1 MSVSLF
7 VLEFFVFVQGL
18 LVCLFVR
25 IVRACPRSILFVSRF
40 ACLGDMCDCLFINLI
55 VYLFVRIVCACP
67 ESILL
72 GCFVF
77 YLFVR
82 IVPACPGI
90 TCLFVQIV
98 RACPGREHWHSKL
111 RFAGRGNKLDSAP
124 ASCQISSE
132 SRDLNFDLFTQDAL
146 KENIDVF
153 QKYNIDC

>member
-1 MSVSLF
+1 MFVCLFKLF
-7 VLEFFVFVQGL
+7 VLVKEAF
-18 LVCLFVR
+18 CLFVGFLVWV
-25 IVRACPRSILFVSRF
+25 IYVI
-40 ACLGDMCDCLFINLI
+40 
-55 VYLFVRIVCACP
+55 
-67 ESILL
+67 
-72 GCFVF
+72 VF
-77 YLFVR
+77 YWFVI

>member
-1 MSVSLF
+1 M
-7 VLEFFVFVQGL
+7 LEFFVFVQGL
-18 LVCLFVR
+18 LGCLFVK

-40 ACLGDMCDCLFINLI
+40 ACLGDMCDCLFIDLI

-111 RFAGRGNKLDSAP
+111 RFAWRGNKLDSAP

-146 KENIDVF
+146 KENICF
-153 QKYNIDC
+153 PKIHR